1 MVYQQT
7 LSKTPLQDSAL
18 QRSDFFVFIQTHCQ
32 QLMEQRYKIRE
43 NTPYFDQG
51 VFDETMKFIETYY
64 KLDPQLA
71 LLAARGNISKIYP
84 KL

>member
-1 MVYQQT
+1 MMGV
-7 LSKTPLQDSAL
+7 KLQDNAL
-18 QRSDFFVFIQTHCQ
+18 QRSDFFKYIQAHCQ
-32 QLMEQRYKIRE
+32 RLMEEAYKIR
-43 NTPYFDQG
+43 TSPYFDQG

-71 LLAARGNISKIYP
+71 LLASRDKIGVA

>member
-1 MVYQQT
+1 
-7 LSKTPLQDSAL
+7 
-18 QRSDFFVFIQTHCQ
+18 
-32 QLMEQRYKIRE
+32 MEEAYKIR
-43 NTPYFDQG
+43 TSPYFDQG

-71 LLAARGNISKIYP
+71 LLASRDKIGVA